1 MKRGLISFTLVVL
14 IVAAIACG
22 AEAAPVADST
32 IAPRPTATA
41 TPAPIPTINP
51 NNAPEAEETL
61 SASPAL
67 KTSSAASQSAPTA
80 TPFPAPELSAPRPTA
95 TASPVPTLQPPP
107 EPTPEPTQVPA
118 PTLTP
123 TPEPNAGMQMRQAL
137 SVDFVDMAWFSNS
150 ASKRVYG
157 DRILGERLLFEFRYR
172 NIGDRVIS
180 SFIGVVTFDD
190 LSGSQVKSIPLVYK
204 STLPPLQEVTATY
217 NFDPT
222 QLVEAEQWLVDL
234 CGPDFP
240 SAGVVLT
247 CRKSDMIVAFEANTI
262 SFTDGTRLEILR

>member
-1 MKRGLISFTLVVL
+1 MKRSLISFSLVVL
-14 IVAAIACG
+14 IVAAIACS

-32 IAPRPTATA
+32 IAPSPTATP
-41 TPAPIPTINP
+41 TPIPTINP
-51 NNAPEAEETL
+51 NDAPEAEEVP

-67 KTSSAASQSAPTA
+67 KTSSAASQAAPTA
-80 TPFPAPELSAPRPTA
+80 TPFPAPEPSAPRPTA
-95 TASPVPTLQPPP
+95 TASPVPTLQPSP

-118 PTLTP
+118 PTA
-123 TPEPNAGMQMRQAL
+123 TPEPDAGMQMRQAL

-190 LSGSQVKSIPLVYK
+190 LSGSQNKTIPLVYK

-222 QLVEAEQWLVDL
+222 QLVEAEQWLLDL